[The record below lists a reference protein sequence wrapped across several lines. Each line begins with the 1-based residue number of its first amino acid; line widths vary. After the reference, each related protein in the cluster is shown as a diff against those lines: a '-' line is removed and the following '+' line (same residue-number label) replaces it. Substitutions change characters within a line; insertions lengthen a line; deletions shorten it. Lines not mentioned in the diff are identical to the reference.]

1 VRSINLPHPAGQAER
16 LRIDL
21 ATNASSQVDVART
34 GLTELEMM
42 HTEIQKIAEAAEK
55 ACTATINDPRNIDL
69 REDLFGVLR
78 EVVDLGRAAEA
89 THSGHLHDLLRE
101 TGLWAD
107 IVRCRIDI
115 SRSHPVTY
123 PVASIR
129 HPVRDLKHLLSQLT
143 GEIENFSGAR
153 IRSGGA

>member
-1 VRSINLPHPAGQAER
+1 
-16 LRIDL
+16 
-21 ATNASSQVDVART
+21 
-34 GLTELEMM
+34 MM
-42 HTEIQKIAEAAEK
+42 LTEIQKIAEAAEK

-143 GEIENFSGAR
+143 GEIEHFSGAR
-153 IRSGGA
+153 VGSGGA